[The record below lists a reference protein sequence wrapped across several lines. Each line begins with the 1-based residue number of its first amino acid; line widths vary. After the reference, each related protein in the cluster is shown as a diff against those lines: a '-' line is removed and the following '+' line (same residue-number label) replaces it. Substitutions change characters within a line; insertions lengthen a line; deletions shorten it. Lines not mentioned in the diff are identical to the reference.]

1 MPSSVN
7 IARLSTAFSINF
19 CRKRGVLD
27 IDVCVILEL
36 TLLLLII
43 PSDPSIYHC
52 QRMCMLSRKHVQ
64 R

>member
-43 PSDPSIYHC
+43 PSIYHC
-52 QRMCMLSRKHVQ
+52 QRICMLSRKDVQ